1 MPAITIE
8 AAYLNKE
15 QKQTLVSEFTKKAS
29 EVMKVPEQAI
39 MIFIKENE
47 LDNIGFGGKLLSD

>member
-1 MPAITIE
+1 MLFRS
-8 AAYLNKE
+8 AYLNKE
-15 QKQTLVSEFTKKAS
+15 QKQILVSEFTKKAS